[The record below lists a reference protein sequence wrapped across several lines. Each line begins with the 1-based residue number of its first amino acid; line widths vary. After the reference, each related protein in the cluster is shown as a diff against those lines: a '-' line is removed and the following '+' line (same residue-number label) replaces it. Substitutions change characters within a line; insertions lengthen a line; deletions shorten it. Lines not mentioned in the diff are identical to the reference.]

1 MITKILDICFSTSFR
16 KTIYKL
22 SNFFQIEK
30 KIIFVLFFLGII
42 IVLFDILCASILT
55 IFLTKNND
63 MDNTPFIGWIVPQI
77 ENLNSISI
85 IIIIIFLQLL
95 RESAN
100 FFNSY
105 IPGVISNSL
114 EREAKDNMLI
124 NFFNIDKKELDKLNK
139 NEIVVKIANMTPAY
153 AAFCSDFMKFLN
165 NSLIVILYLLSII
178 FYKTVPSLIII
189 LLLIIVTVTTN
200 KIILVQKK
208 LSRLY
213 RDNCVKHH
221 DNLINTFYGID
232 EILVNNKKSFFLKFN
247 KNITN
252 KVFQLGV
259 KSIKY
264 LSLLAPVQR
273 SMSIILLG
281 GMLIFSEYLTTLDIE
296 LISFHSSLIII
307 FFLFRIQTPIV
318 EINNLRSSLFKRQAF
333 VESIIDEITKKNP
346 KKKTSKVERNIKL
359 DDIKFKNV
367 VFSYQKK
374 RIIKK
379 K

>member
-1 MITKILDICFSTSFR
+1 M
-16 KTIYKL
+16 
-22 SNFFQIEK
+22 
-30 KIIFVLFFLGII
+30 
-42 IVLFDILCASILT
+42 LFDILCASILT

-333 VESIIDEITKKNP
+333 VESIIDEITKKEP
-346 KKKTSKVERNIKL
+346 
-359 DDIKFKNV
+359 
-367 VFSYQKK
+367 
-374 RIIKK
+374 
-379 K
+379 